1 MYIIIFNFH
10 TLSLSLPL
18 KPDRNV
24 KVGLSI
30 TETDLVVVEDLT
42 SLTSNAVVMKGTVV
56 LNFHSPP
63 TIKGTANHTLCICTC
78 NMYIVHIH
86 VLCGC

>member
-1 MYIIIFNFH
+1 MICYVDH
-10 TLSLSLPL
+10 SLSGLSVSSPL
-18 KPDRNV
+18 KPDRDV

-42 SLTSNAVVMKGTVV
+42 SSTSNAVVMKGTVV

-63 TIKGTANHTLCICTC
+63 AVKGKK
-78 NMYIVHIH
+78 
-86 VLCGC
+86 

>member
-1 MYIIIFNFH
+1 MICYVDH
-10 TLSLSLPL
+10 SLSGLSLSLSSL
-18 KPDRNV
+18 KPDRDV

-42 SLTSNAVVMKGTVV
+42 SSTSNAVVMKGTVV

-63 TIKGTANHTLCICTC
+63 AVKGKQ
-78 NMYIVHIH
+78 
-86 VLCGC
+86 